1 MKTANTN
8 QIERAFRLGQPIDD
22 AVKRAVQLA
31 KQNQSPLNTKTKAAL
46 KSRKQPKSK

>member
-1 MKTANTN
+1 MKTANSN

-31 KQNQSPLNTKTKAAL
+31 KQNQSPPSTKSKAAL
-46 KSRKQPKSK
+46 KSRTQQKNK